1 MPIWPRMQSL
11 MNKRLYEALC
21 QKFGPVRK
29 LLWLLVGPP
38 VLVGSA
44 GAICER
50 FADIGGFIPPHRPM
64 LTRPRDATEDEERE
78 FQGVNW
84 SFAGGYNA

>member
-1 MPIWPRMQSL
+1 MQSL

-21 QKFGPVRK
+21 QKFGPERK
-29 LLWLLVGPP
+29 LLWSLVEPR

-50 FADIGGFIPPHRPM
+50 FADIGGFIPPPGPM
-64 LTRPRDATEDEERE
+64 LTRPRDATEDKERE

-84 SFAGGYNA
+84 SFVGGYNA